1 MSIAILSIKYEEF
14 EWLKTRECIE
24 ATNYE
29 PVYVDRKPKGIGS
42 LSEAINRGVQ
52 EIEHEFVFLCTNI
65 QFKKSVVDSLYNRIQ
80 ELPKAAAIC
89 PVYKSDHSHLR
100 PSSYAFGFDLFEVP
114 FIEFT
119 AGLFRTDLLK
129 EFPLDED
136 MPYVGMDLD
145 WSKRVKDAGYTL
157 HSLKSAEIDHSYIR
171 HSLHSEVTKKRLKAR
186 KNADAATIL
195 KLESKWGKDWRHVLN
210 YHSGIASK

>member
-1 MSIAILSIKYEEF
+1 MNVTICAVRYEEF
-14 EWLKTRECIE
+14 SWLKTREDIE
-24 ATNYE
+24 NTNL
-29 PVYVDRKPKGIGS
+29 PVVYVDRKPKGIGS
-42 LSEAINRGVQ
+42 LSEAINRGVK
-52 EIEHEFVFLCTNI
+52 EIDDEYVFLATNI
-65 QFKKSVVDSLYNRIQ
+65 GFKKSVIEGLYNRIK
-80 ELPKAAAIC
+80 ELPQAAAIC
-89 PVYKSDHSHLR
+89 PVYNSDHAHLR

-114 FIEFT
+114 FVEFT
-119 AGLFRTDLLK
+119 AGIFRTDLLK
-129 EFPLDED
+129 EFPLDEG

-186 KNADAATIL
+186 KNSDASTIA

-210 YHSGIASK
+210 YHAGIASK